1 MALCSLAF
9 CSVIYKEEA
18 LSNADGMHKHLLMRW
33 RGWWRRGSEVG
44 GPPTSK
50 GAPFFQSFW
59 GSTVYWYISV
69 TWLRGYIFFFG
80 IGEFLSRLYC
90 DFLFKVLVERAR
102 KWRDI
107 QSCAY
112 YVIWSSLT
120 TCARGSVLCLLLAQ
134 PKYLVVYWTY
144 STNTSRETI

>member
-69 TWLRGYIFFFG
+69 TWLRGYIFFLESENFYLG
-80 IGEFLSRLYC
+80 FIAIFYLRYLLSGRENGVTFSHVPITWYGRLWLLVRAALCYVYC
-90 DFLFKVLVERAR
+90 
-102 KWRDI
+102 
-107 QSCAY
+107 
-112 YVIWSSLT
+112 
-120 TCARGSVLCLLLAQ
+120 
-134 PKYLVVYWTY
+134 
-144 STNTSRETI
+144 